1 MVGSTRRERRYWRR
15 ALTDVSSA
23 SEVPTFQRS
32 LLVAN
37 QISISSQSPLRMLV
51 LEKTP
56 QTRHGPFWMSAEI
69 LS

>member
-15 ALTDVSSA
+15 ALTDVVSSA

-37 QISISSQSPLRMLV
+37 QISISSPDSDFSLSGHVPLARPP
-51 LEKTP
+51 K
-56 QTRHGPFWMSAEI
+56 
-69 LS
+69 

>member
-37 QISISSQSPLRMLV
+37 QISISSPDSDFSLSGHVPLARLP
-51 LEKTP
+51 K
-56 QTRHGPFWMSAEI
+56 
-69 LS
+69 